1 MGLREESGCPG
12 FAVLVLSTASLTR
25 VRRLHGLE
33 LNHDEII
40 SAGGKMREKSGI
52 LMKWAF
58 WRDFRHTGAAQL
70 IGPADSEPNV
80 VMASQLSCW
89 ESCSPATCSC
99 WRSRG
104 WEWPPLASPPDPR
117 KQKNPAEG
125 TGTVH
130 FVGKGPCFQ
139 SSGRVV
145 RGKRVWELGTSEVS

>member
-1 MGLREESGCPG
+1 
-12 FAVLVLSTASLTR
+12 
-25 VRRLHGLE
+25 
-33 LNHDEII
+33 
-40 SAGGKMREKSGI
+40 MREKSGI

-117 KQKNPAEG
+117 KQKNPTEG

-145 RGKRVWELGTSEVS
+145 RGKRVWELGTSEVSWVSAHAKIQHDSSPQQIVKPDENHGVRSVLLG